1 MIGYFW
7 EEKPAFAIC
16 ISEKNGDKAQC
27 EQCIEKH
34 KKNRCM
40 ADKR

>member
-1 MIGYFW
+1 MIGYFL
-7 EEKPAFAIC
+7 EEKPVFAIR

-27 EQCIEKH
+27 EQRTEKH